1 MRNVKGALRYVERRK
16 TARLATPLKAVSGK
30 NLNVKHKTK
39 AKAMATKAT
48 AETKKPQATK

>member
-1 MRNVKGALRYVERRK
+1 MRNVKGARYVERRK